1 MVDMNSKGLIGVPGR
16 PRPWFGLLAATM
28 LACGGLAG
36 CQTQGE
42 VAQQENSL
50 AAAGFVVQ
58 IANTAERQAMLQRL
72 PPNRFVVRVQ
82 DGVTHYIYADP
93 DCGCLYVGPQQAFNQ
108 YISNQQLDLAH
119 EQQMAGLESEA
130 GSIGN
135 LFLIERSTGHAIPDR
150 RAADARSQS
159 RRSVQ
164 PLIAIDDCGP
174 GGRTRRHSDGCDRPG
189 GRPAWRR
196 PWLLCRP

>member
-1 MVDMNSKGLIGVPGR
+1 MAHMKSKGLIGMPGR
-16 PRPWFGLLAATM
+16 LRSWFGLLAAGM

-72 PPNRFVVRVQ
+72 PPNRFVVRVH

-108 YISNQQLDLAH
+108 YISNQQLDLAY
-119 EQQMAGLESEA
+119 EQQMAVQDYYDASW
-130 GSIGN
+130 N
-135 LFLIERSTGHAIPDR
+135 W
-150 RAADARSQS
+150 AAWGPWG
-159 RRSVQ
+159 
-164 PLIAIDDCGP
+164 PLGPLYGP
-174 GGRTRRHSDGCDRPG
+174 GIG
-189 GRPAWRR
+189 GW
-196 PWLLCRP
+196 

>member
-1 MVDMNSKGLIGVPGR
+1 MKVGMPCIPQQAGGAVRLHCGAARLRNAGDMVALQRMRPHNGHMNSKGLTGVPGR
-16 PRPWFGLLAATM
+16 PRPWFGLLVSVM

-58 IANTAERQAMLQRL
+58 IANTADRQAMLQHL
-72 PPNRFVVRVQ
+72 PPNRFVVRVH

-119 EQQMAGLESEA
+119 EQQMAVQDYYDASW
-130 GSIGN
+130 N
-135 LFLIERSTGHAIPDR
+135 W
-150 RAADARSQS
+150 AAWGPWG
-159 RRSVQ
+159 
-164 PLIAIDDCGP
+164 PLGPIYGP
-174 GGRTRRHSDGCDRPG
+174 GVG
-189 GRPAWRR
+189 GW
-196 PWLLCRP
+196 